1 MTASGLVY
9 KVYWKIKTQYRRN
22 EGQLGDDKKR
32 FWAELVWAMVREADA
47 RFGDDDIRWQDGDVC
62 RYAGLTTHQKKK
74 TALFR
79 LNREDWSEPRR
90 LEHEDDIDN
99 AYHSLHNTAFLEF
112 AEEENGHRDMQ
123 MVEVGACWT
132 RRELSAAEF
141 IAILLPA
148 EDEHGLPT
156 RDVFSPYVFNA
167 KPGGLEGGMPRA
179 NLFPTTVNPLRP
191 PGRRAHLVLE
201 QERQQNSEAMQAS
214 TRLRRQDQK
223 TSSSSNSLVSKRF
236 TYLVCVCRVSQN
248 LSCAYRIRNVLHDK
262 AHALRS

>member
-1 MTASGLVY
+1 MG
-9 KVYWKIKTQYRRN
+9 
-22 EGQLGDDKKR
+22 
-32 FWAELVWAMVREADA
+32 
-47 RFGDDDIRWQDGDVC
+47 
-62 RYAGLTTHQKKK
+62 
-74 TALFR
+74 
-79 LNREDWSEPRR
+79 
-90 LEHEDDIDN
+90 HEDDTNN

-141 IAILLPA
+141 IAVLLPA

-191 PGRRAHLVLE
+191 PGRRAQIGGRPFNLPRGLRCACIDNGSHACVHNGTNHLCLAVQSGYRHRQLQPNSLLSSFQSLLVLPCI
-201 QERQQNSEAMQAS
+201 AS
-214 TRLRRQDQK
+214 LDAIDR
-223 TSSSSNSLVSKRF
+223 
-236 TYLVCVCRVSQN
+236 
-248 LSCAYRIRNVLHDK
+248 
-262 AHALRS
+262 